1 MLSSVKPNAIKFA
14 AYAVSIMKL
23 QIPVIA
29 CLLAALPAAALA
41 DSHTDHT
48 SSSRPSAPARS
59 SYQQPSRSYQQAP
72 RDSQQ
77 AAPRY
82 SQQAAPRYSQQAA
95 PRYSQQAAPRYS
107 QQAAPR
113 YSQQAAPRYS
123 QPAQRYT
130 QPEQRYTQPAQRYQ
144 SRNAYAYGGSGYIG
158 RRNVN
163 PWYWNRG
170 NAWVASP
177 AYWGGGFWGAFS
189 IGLGVNTG
197 GYYAVQAD
205 SPGSQLL
212 ANYGLQQTDCNQ
224 PNLVDISGPDGSEI
238 CAYPNNEVGPG
249 QYQID
254 PSTLS
259 LVSAQQ

>member
-1 MLSSVKPNAIKFA
+1 VLSSTKPNAISFPG
-14 AYAVSIMKL
+14 YAIAIMKL

-41 DSHTDHT
+41 DSHNDHT
-48 SSSRPSAPARS
+48 SYSRSSAPARS
-59 SYQQPSRSYQQAP
+59 SQPARTYQQAAP
-72 RDSQQ
+72 RSSQQ

-95 PRYSQQAAPRYS
+95 PRYSQQTAPRYS

-113 YSQQAAPRYS
+113 NTQPMPRYQARTNYAPR
-123 QPAQRYT
+123 
-130 QPEQRYTQPAQRYQ
+130 
-144 SRNAYAYGGSGYIG
+144 AYAYGGSGYVG
-158 RRNVN
+158 RRNVD

-170 NAWVASP
+170 QAWVASP
-177 AYWGGGFWGAFS
+177 GYWGGGFWGAFS
-189 IGLGVNTG
+189 VGLAFNNA
-197 GYYAVQAD
+197 GYYSVQAD

-224 PNLVDISGPDGSEI
+224 PNLVDILGPDGSQI

-249 QYQID
+249 QYQVD

-259 LVSAQQ
+259 LVSG